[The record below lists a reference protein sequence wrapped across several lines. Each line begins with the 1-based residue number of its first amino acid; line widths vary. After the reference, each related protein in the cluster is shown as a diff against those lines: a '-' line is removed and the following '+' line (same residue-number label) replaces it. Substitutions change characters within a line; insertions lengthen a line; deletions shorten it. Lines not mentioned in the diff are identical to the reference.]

1 MNSDICLI
9 NSKFC
14 LLPETRESKKKK
26 KKGKTQR
33 RIQRKTLN
41 PNGHI
46 EFVSKNA
53 KKDCVFTIDKR
64 KSKISLAN
72 AYVTVPYDLRPFR
85 AYLAIN
91 EFAA

>member
-14 LLPETRESKKKK
+14 LLPKTRESKKKR
-26 KKGKTQR
+26 GKTQR
-33 RIQRKTLN
+33 KIQRKALN

-72 AYVTVPYDLRPFR
+72 AYVTVPYGLRPFR